1 MHIKT
6 MSKQVNRLTV
16 TNRYGQFV
24 AYIEVVGFMAHWQEL
39 ARLGY
44 KVEVQKQAM

>member
-1 MHIKT
+1 

-16 TNRYGQFV
+16 TNRYGRFV
-24 AYIEVVGFMAHWQEL
+24 AYISVAGFLAHWQEL

-44 KVEVQKQAM
+44 RVEVQVQAH